1 MISEATLAEVKRLI
15 AERIWTPE
23 QIAFRCGV
31 AVGLVKRL
39 MRKGSGGGGRGQ

>member
-1 MISEATLAEVKRLI
+1 MIPQATLDEVKRLI
-15 AERIWTPE
+15 AEKVWTPE

-39 MRKGSGGGGRGQ
+39 MKKPKGK